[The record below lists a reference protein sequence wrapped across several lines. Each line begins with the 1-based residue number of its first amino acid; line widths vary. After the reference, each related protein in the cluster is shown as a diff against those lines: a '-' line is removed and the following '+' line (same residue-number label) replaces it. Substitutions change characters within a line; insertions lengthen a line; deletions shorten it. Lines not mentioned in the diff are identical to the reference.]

1 MSGIDPET
9 TSSPNAAPAP
19 HTTTKVHAVDAGVP
33 DHLWRKVHPLSP
45 VLNTWQVLAAIVA
58 FITYQNAEIVIDIAN
73 SDWGRA
79 QDIVTIVAYIGGG
92 ITLVV
97 ILAAVYSWLAWR
109 ATKWAVTDTAVW
121 FREGI
126 LFRSQKHARL
136 ERIQAVDIV
145 HPLLGRL
152 VGLGKLNVE
161 VAGGGESNFTFG
173 FLRTRELNEARAEIL
188 ALAAGIRLAERAA
201 QAGHASSSLPVSA
214 PTSPMSASTPEPAA
228 PPVTVAG
235 DPNTHVPVTQV
246 ARLRHEDGAIPVAP
260 ERLLY
265 TVSPSRLIGSLI
277 RDMVIV
283 IMALVAIVMLVGA
296 VILTIKW
303 GFGGL
308 NALWGLVGGVLAM
321 VSYMWGRFAGEF
333 NFRAAVSA
341 DGIRIHRGLTETR
354 AQTIPPRR
362 IHAVRIHQPLLWRG
376 KGWYRVTINQAG
388 YGLGGDDSAQIQAS
402 SVLLPVGTRAEA
414 ELALWLVVRDLG
426 VDDPRAFLD
435 AAFTG
440 KGNGEGF
447 MSVPRKARRI
457 DPLVWK
463 RRAVAVTNTVA
474 VIRDGWMVRQF
485 IVVPVERIQSLS
497 ISQGPL
503 QRKLG
508 LVTVGVHAVAGTIM
522 PVIHHVNEEYAA
534 HLVDRLLG
542 LSRLRRAS
550 EPPEK
555 WMQRV
560 HARVDAGASHQEVC
574 PKDDAS

>member
-1 MSGIDPET
+1 MSSIDPET
-9 TSSPNAAPAP
+9 TNLRAAPAS
-19 HTTTKVHAVDAGVP
+19 HTKTKVRAVDAGVP
-33 DHLWRKVHPLSP
+33 DTLWRRVHPLSP
-45 VLNTWQVLAAIVA
+45 VLNTWQVLAAIIA
-58 FITYQNAEIVIDIAN
+58 FLTYQNADVVIDIAN

-79 QDIVTIVAYIGGG
+79 QDIITVVGYIGGG

-145 HPLLGRL
+145 HPLLGRM

-201 QAGHASSSLPVSA
+201 QTDHASPSPPVSA
-214 PTSPMSASTPEPAA
+214 PTSPMSASTPESAA
-228 PPVTVAG
+228 LPVTVAG
-235 DPNTHVPVTQV
+235 NPHTPVSITQV

-283 IMALVAIVMLVGA
+283 IMALVAIVMMVGA

-333 NFRAAVSA
+333 NFRAAVST

-388 YGLGGDDSAQIQAS
+388 YGLGGDDSAQSQAS

-426 VDDPRAFLD
+426 VNNPRALLD
-435 AAFTG
+435 AAFHG
-440 KGNGEGF
+440 KGDGEGF
-447 MSVPRKARRI
+447 ISVPRSARRI
-457 DPLVWK
+457 DPLAWK
-463 RRAVAVTNTVA
+463 RRAVAVTDTVV
-474 VIRDGWMVRQF
+474 VIRDGWMVRNV
-485 IVVPVERIQSLS
+485 IVVPVERIQSMS

-503 QRKLG
+503 QRMLG

-522 PVIHHVNEEYAA
+522 PVIHHVSEQHAA
-534 HLVDRLLG
+534 HLTERLLG
-542 LSRLRRAS
+542 LSRIRRAS

-560 HARVDAGASHQEVC
+560 HARVNAGAADLPAPVE
-574 PKDDAS
+574 DDAS